1 MHIYTIPLAGACLV
15 YALGHV
21 LFMSLC
27 IIVHTYVTQSIQMP
41 KHYKYSYNSILVGI
55 T

>member
-1 MHIYTIPLAGACLV
+1 MHTYTVPSAGACLV

-27 IIVHTYVTQSIQMP
+27 IIVHTYATQSIQMP
-41 KHYKYSYNSILVGI
+41 KHYKYSYDFTLLGI